1 MSPVI
6 INFLIMI
13 NIIIIVTK
21 SDKVRVK
28 KSIPVARKADPLNIL
43 IHSLEKSSQR
53 NFRVKSENHLQQQL
67 GLQLLKD

>member
-6 INFLIMI
+6 INFLIMN

-28 KSIPVARKADPLNIL
+28 KSIPVARKADPLNIW
-43 IHSLEKSSQR
+43 IHS
-53 NFRVKSENHLQQQL
+53 
-67 GLQLLKD
+67 

>member
-6 INFLIMI
+6 INFLIM
-13 NIIIIVTK
+13 NHIIIVTK

-43 IHSLEKSSQR
+43 IHS
-53 NFRVKSENHLQQQL
+53 
-67 GLQLLKD
+67 